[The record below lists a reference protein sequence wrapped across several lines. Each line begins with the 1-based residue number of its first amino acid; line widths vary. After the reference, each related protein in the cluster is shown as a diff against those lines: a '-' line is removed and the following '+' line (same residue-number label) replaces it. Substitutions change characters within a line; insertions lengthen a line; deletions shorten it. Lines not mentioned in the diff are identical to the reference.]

1 MRHLVISSDI
11 SSYIVLL
18 FGKYWVVLPI
28 LRQSPQKSSNYI
40 CYLCVCVF
48 QALLQ
53 KESQEFPVLN
63 NLTNL
68 HLEEC
73 DVGVNYQVLTSI
85 LRNTPNM
92 EKLAL
97 HRCTVRNMHA

>member
-1 MRHLVISSDI
+1 M
-11 SSYIVLL
+11 
-18 FGKYWVVLPI
+18 
-28 LRQSPQKSSNYI
+28 
-40 CYLCVCVF
+40 CVF

-63 NLTNL
+63 NLRNL

-85 LRNTPNM
+85 LRNTPNL